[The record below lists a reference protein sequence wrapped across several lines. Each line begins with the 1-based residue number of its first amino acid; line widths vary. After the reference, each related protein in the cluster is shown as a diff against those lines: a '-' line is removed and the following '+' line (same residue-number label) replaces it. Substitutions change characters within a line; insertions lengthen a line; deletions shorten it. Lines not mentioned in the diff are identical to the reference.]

1 MKGSVLF
8 LSGSDGDIEALAS
21 GCEVISVSGRRLLDV
36 RSGRMYTMELNH
48 EFLLEFLSSDRPEA
62 QRLAAL
68 HCLLVY
74 LQPNPVIE
82 LKVCERNTDNLTV
95 VTIFIPS
102 VILFSCLDNQ
112 LDQ

>member
-1 MKGSVLF
+1 MYYHALF
-8 LSGSDGDIEALAS
+8 NVTGVDGDIEALGS

-36 RSGRMYTMELNH
+36 RVGRMYTMELNH
-48 EFLLEFLSSDRPEA
+48 EFLLGLLSSDRPEA

-82 LKVCERNTDNLTV
+82 LKVCEKYRQSLCAIV
-95 VTIFIPS
+95 VTIY
-102 VILFSCLDNQ
+102 LL
-112 LDQ
+112 L